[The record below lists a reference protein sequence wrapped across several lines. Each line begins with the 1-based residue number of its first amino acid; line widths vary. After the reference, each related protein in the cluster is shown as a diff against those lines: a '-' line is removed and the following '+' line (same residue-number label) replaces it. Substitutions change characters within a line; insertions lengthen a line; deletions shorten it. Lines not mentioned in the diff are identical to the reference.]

1 MSSSSSLRTELQPP
15 QGVVSEQ
22 FQSRGRTCMYHATD
36 CRGSFWLG
44 CDCPEAYTRLG
55 SWPDAILEDRIT
67 PVFEDEIP
75 PG

>member
-1 MSSSSSLRTELQPP
+1 
-15 QGVVSEQ
+15 
-22 FQSRGRTCMYHATD
+22 MYHATD

-67 PVFEDEIP
+67 PVFENEIP